1 MQFPGESAGLFD
13 LASFKNGISAERLKA
28 LIARGNLPSA
38 NGYVGQTPLSAQ
50 QRNEILNN
58 RALDA
63 VRNNSNVRFGFCV
76 QRSDLRS
83 VPFAQ
88 RVTSKPNDRF
98 GDTLQE
104 SVVLQ
109 NEPLAVLHESADGK
123 FLFVAAY
130 FYVGW
135 INSDSV
141 ALCSSFKQWQALL
154 APENDFLVV
163 TGSSFRLC
171 RDPYEPLVS
180 ELELTM
186 GMRLSLAE
194 KPGTVK
200 SVRGRMSYDNYIVNV
215 PSRAADGS
223 LKFIEALVPISRD
236 VHIGYMPF
244 TYSNVIRLA
253 DKTRGEIYGWGGMLD
268 ARDCSALVMEIYR
281 CFGIMLPRN
290 TSDLA
295 KLPEKY
301 AADVSSLSA
310 EAKRETILSQPAGV
324 ILFFPGHVM
333 IYYGSDGNELLCL
346 SAAGKFTPVQSSAT
360 QNVYTVEVC
369 SLDVRLSNGKH
380 GSKPSKDYSNR
391 LRFSR
396 TNYKA
401 SCRREIFLSPAACRT
416 KAVNKHLGFKH
427 KPQPA
432 SFLYFSHF
440 NPNFVPLRIGVLI
453 GIQIESDN
461 LESVLPI
468 ECNCIFIAGLCF
480 QNAHSCAGSFS
491 ASEIAFI
498 SSVPMPLLR
507 TFPEAAVQAG
517 IDISDFGHSFV
528 PI

>member
-1 MQFPGESAGLFD
+1 MNRTNIFFSRIIVFIAAVCSLVCGCTSSGAQETPLPKNTPHITPAPVPTEAVSEFPTYTAPAITDAPNRDSDSETVLTAEQISAMNAAFLQFPGESAGLFD

-135 INSDSV
+135 INSDS
-141 ALCSSFKQWQALL
+141 
-154 APENDFLVV
+154 DFLVV

-236 VHIGYMPF
+236 VHIGYLPF

-253 DKTRGEIYGWGGMLD
+253 DKQRVQRD
-268 ARDCSALVMEIYR
+268 AARK
-281 CFGIMLPRN
+281 N
-290 TSDLA
+290 
-295 KLPEKY
+295 
-301 AADVSSLSA
+301 
-310 EAKRETILSQPAGV
+310 Q
-324 ILFFPGHVM
+324 
-333 IYYGSDGNELLCL
+333 
-346 SAAGKFTPVQSSAT
+346 
-360 QNVYTVEVC
+360 
-369 SLDVRLSNGKH
+369 
-380 GSKPSKDYSNR
+380 
-391 LRFSR
+391 
-396 TNYKA
+396 
-401 SCRREIFLSPAACRT
+401 
-416 KAVNKHLGFKH
+416 
-427 KPQPA
+427 
-432 SFLYFSHF
+432 
-440 NPNFVPLRIGVLI
+440 
-453 GIQIESDN
+453 
-461 LESVLPI
+461 
-468 ECNCIFIAGLCF
+468 
-480 QNAHSCAGSFS
+480 
-491 ASEIAFI
+491 
-498 SSVPMPLLR
+498 
-507 TFPEAAVQAG
+507 
-517 IDISDFGHSFV
+517 
-528 PI
+528 

>member
-1 MQFPGESAGLFD
+1 MNRTNIFFSRIIVFIAAVCSLVCGCTSGSAQETPLPKNTPQITPAPIPTGAVSEFPTCTAPAITDAPNHDNDSETVLTAEQISAMNAAFLQFPGESAGLFD
-13 LASFKNGISAERLKA
+13 LASFKNGISAKRLKA

-63 VRNNSNVRFGFCV
+63 VRNNSDVRFGFCV

-141 ALCSSFKQWQALL
+141 ALCSSFEQWQALL

-236 VHIGYMPF
+236 VHIGYLPF

-295 KLPEKY
+295 MLPEKY

-333 IYYGSDGNELLCL
+333 IYYGSDGNDLLCL
-346 SAAGKFTPVQSSAT
+346 SAAGKFAPVQSSAT

-369 SLDVRLSNGKH
+369 SLDVRLSNGKTW
-380 GSKPSKDYSNR
+380 
-391 LRFSR
+391 L
-396 TNYKA
+396 
-401 SCRREIFLSPAACRT
+401 E
-416 KAVNKHLGFKH
+416 AVEKII
-427 KPQPA
+427 
-432 SFLYFSHF
+432 
-440 NPNFVPLRIGVLI
+440 RIG
-453 GIQIESDN
+453 
-461 LESVLPI
+461 
-468 ECNCIFIAGLCF
+468 
-480 QNAHSCAGSFS
+480 
-491 ASEIAFI
+491 
-498 SSVPMPLLR
+498 
-507 TFPEAAVQAG
+507 
-517 IDISDFGHSFV
+517 
-528 PI
+528 

>member
-1 MQFPGESAGLFD
+1 MNRTNIFFSRIIVFIAAVCSLVCGCTSGSAQETPLPKNTPQITPAPVPTEAISEFPTCTAPAITDAPNHDNDSETVLTAEQIFSMNAAFLQFPGESAGLFD
-13 LASFKNGISAERLKA
+13 LASFKNGISAKRLKA

-83 VPFAQ
+83 VPFAP

-253 DKTRGEIYGWGGMLD
+253 DKTRGEIYGWGGMLGT
-268 ARDCSALVMEIYR
+268 RDCSALVMEIYR

-333 IYYGSDGNELLCL
+333 IYYGSNGNDLLCL
-346 SAAGKFTPVQSSAT
+346 SAAGKFAPVQSSAT

-369 SLDVRLSNGKH
+369 SLDVRLSNGKTW
-380 GSKPSKDYSNR
+380 
-391 LRFSR
+391 L
-396 TNYKA
+396 
-401 SCRREIFLSPAACRT
+401 E
-416 KAVNKHLGFKH
+416 AVEKIIK
-427 KPQPA
+427 
-432 SFLYFSHF
+432 
-440 NPNFVPLRIGVLI
+440 IG
-453 GIQIESDN
+453 
-461 LESVLPI
+461 
-468 ECNCIFIAGLCF
+468 
-480 QNAHSCAGSFS
+480 
-491 ASEIAFI
+491 
-498 SSVPMPLLR
+498 
-507 TFPEAAVQAG
+507 
-517 IDISDFGHSFV
+517 
-528 PI
+528 

>member
-1 MQFPGESAGLFD
+1 MNRTNSFFNRIIVFIAAVCSLVCGCTGGGVQETPLPKNTPQITPAPVPTEAISEFPTCTAPAITDAPNHDNDSETVLTAEQIFSMNAAFLQFPGESAGLFD
-13 LASFKNGISAERLKA
+13 LASFKNGISAKRLKA

-63 VRNNSNVRFGFCV
+63 VQGNSDVRFGFCV

-141 ALCSSFKQWQALL
+141 ALCSSFEQWQALL

-163 TGSSFRLC
+163 TDSSFRLC

-301 AADVSSLSA
+301 AADVSSLST

-333 IYYGSDGNELLCL
+333 IYYGSDGNDLLCL
-346 SAAGKFTPVQSSAT
+346 SAAGKFAPVQSSAT

-369 SLDVRLSNGKH
+369 SLDVRLSNGKTW
-380 GSKPSKDYSNR
+380 
-391 LRFSR
+391 L
-396 TNYKA
+396 
-401 SCRREIFLSPAACRT
+401 E
-416 KAVNKHLGFKH
+416 AVEKII
-427 KPQPA
+427 
-432 SFLYFSHF
+432 
-440 NPNFVPLRIGVLI
+440 RIG
-453 GIQIESDN
+453 
-461 LESVLPI
+461 
-468 ECNCIFIAGLCF
+468 
-480 QNAHSCAGSFS
+480 
-491 ASEIAFI
+491 
-498 SSVPMPLLR
+498 
-507 TFPEAAVQAG
+507 
-517 IDISDFGHSFV
+517 
-528 PI
+528 

>member
-1 MQFPGESAGLFD
+1 MNRTNIFFSRIIVFIAAVCILVCGCTSGGAHETPLPKNTPQITPAPVPTEAVSEFPTCTAPAITDAPNHDNDSETVLTAEQISAMNAAFLQFPGESAGLFD

-141 ALCSSFKQWQALL
+141 ALCSSFEQWQALL

-295 KLPEKY
+295 KLPEQY
-301 AADVSSLSA
+301 AADVSSLST

-333 IYYGSDGNELLCL
+333 IYYGSDGNDLLCL
-346 SAAGKFTPVQSSAT
+346 SAAGKFAPVQSSAT

-369 SLDVRLSNGKH
+369 SLDVRLSNGKTW
-380 GSKPSKDYSNR
+380 
-391 LRFSR
+391 L
-396 TNYKA
+396 
-401 SCRREIFLSPAACRT
+401 E
-416 KAVNKHLGFKH
+416 AVEKII
-427 KPQPA
+427 
-432 SFLYFSHF
+432 
-440 NPNFVPLRIGVLI
+440 RIG
-453 GIQIESDN
+453 
-461 LESVLPI
+461 
-468 ECNCIFIAGLCF
+468 
-480 QNAHSCAGSFS
+480 
-491 ASEIAFI
+491 
-498 SSVPMPLLR
+498 
-507 TFPEAAVQAG
+507 
-517 IDISDFGHSFV
+517 
-528 PI
+528 

>member
-1 MQFPGESAGLFD
+1 MNRTNIFFSRIIVFIAAVCSLVCGCTSSGAQETPLPKNTPHITPAPVPTEAVSEFPTYTAPAITDAPNRDSDSETVLTAEQISAMNAAFLQFPGESAGLFD

-83 VPFAQ
+83 VPFAP

-141 ALCSSFKQWQALL
+141 ALCSSFEQWQALL
-154 APENDFLVV
+154 APENDFLIV

-194 KPGTVK
+194 KPGTIK

-223 LKFIEALVPISRD
+223 PMQYIE
-236 VHIGYMPF
+236 
-244 TYSNVIRLA
+244 
-253 DKTRGEIYGWGGMLD
+253 
-268 ARDCSALVMEIYR
+268 
-281 CFGIMLPRN
+281 
-290 TSDLA
+290 
-295 KLPEKY
+295 
-301 AADVSSLSA
+301 
-310 EAKRETILSQPAGV
+310 
-324 ILFFPGHVM
+324 
-333 IYYGSDGNELLCL
+333 
-346 SAAGKFTPVQSSAT
+346 
-360 QNVYTVEVC
+360 
-369 SLDVRLSNGKH
+369 
-380 GSKPSKDYSNR
+380 
-391 LRFSR
+391 
-396 TNYKA
+396 
-401 SCRREIFLSPAACRT
+401 RR
-416 KAVNKHLGFKH
+416 KN
-427 KPQPA
+427 
-432 SFLYFSHF
+432 
-440 NPNFVPLRIGVLI
+440 
-453 GIQIESDN
+453 
-461 LESVLPI
+461 
-468 ECNCIFIAGLCF
+468 
-480 QNAHSCAGSFS
+480 
-491 ASEIAFI
+491 
-498 SSVPMPLLR
+498 R
-507 TFPEAAVQAG
+507 TFPPARRTGV
-517 IDISDFGHSFV
+517 
-528 PI
+528 

>member
-1 MQFPGESAGLFD
+1 MNAAFLQSPGESAGLFD

-88 RVTSKPNDRF
+88 RVTSKSNDRF

-253 DKTRGEIYGWGGMLD
+253 DKTRGEIYGWGGMLGT
-268 ARDCSALVMEIYR
+268 RDCSALVMEIYR

-333 IYYGSDGNELLCL
+333 IYYGSDGNDLLCL
-346 SAAGKFTPVQSSAT
+346 SAAGKFAPVQSSAT

-369 SLDVRLSNGKH
+369 SLDVRLSNGKTWLEAIE
-380 GSKPSKDYSNR
+380 K
-391 LRFSR
+391 
-396 TNYKA
+396 
-401 SCRREIFLSPAACRT
+401 II
-416 KAVNKHLGFKH
+416 
-427 KPQPA
+427 
-432 SFLYFSHF
+432 
-440 NPNFVPLRIGVLI
+440 RIG
-453 GIQIESDN
+453 
-461 LESVLPI
+461 
-468 ECNCIFIAGLCF
+468 
-480 QNAHSCAGSFS
+480 
-491 ASEIAFI
+491 
-498 SSVPMPLLR
+498 
-507 TFPEAAVQAG
+507 
-517 IDISDFGHSFV
+517 
-528 PI
+528 

>member
-1 MQFPGESAGLFD
+1 M
-13 LASFKNGISAERLKA
+13 
-28 LIARGNLPSA
+28 
-38 NGYVGQTPLSAQ
+38 
-50 QRNEILNN
+50 
-58 RALDA
+58 
-63 VRNNSNVRFGFCV
+63 
-76 QRSDLRS
+76 
-83 VPFAQ
+83 
-88 RVTSKPNDRF
+88 
-98 GDTLQE
+98 
-104 SVVLQ
+104 
-109 NEPLAVLHESADGK
+109 LHESADGK

-141 ALCSSFKQWQALL
+141 ALCSSFEQWQALL

-333 IYYGSDGNELLCL
+333 IYYGSDGNDLLCL

-369 SLDVRLSNGKH
+369 SLDVRLSNGKTW
-380 GSKPSKDYSNR
+380 
-391 LRFSR
+391 L
-396 TNYKA
+396 
-401 SCRREIFLSPAACRT
+401 E
-416 KAVNKHLGFKH
+416 AVEKIIK
-427 KPQPA
+427 
-432 SFLYFSHF
+432 
-440 NPNFVPLRIGVLI
+440 IG
-453 GIQIESDN
+453 
-461 LESVLPI
+461 
-468 ECNCIFIAGLCF
+468 
-480 QNAHSCAGSFS
+480 
-491 ASEIAFI
+491 
-498 SSVPMPLLR
+498 
-507 TFPEAAVQAG
+507 
-517 IDISDFGHSFV
+517 
-528 PI
+528 